1 MKRSV
6 KQTRRK
12 LLATLVAGLSGTGLA
27 TAVMAAGIGVGVGV
41 NAGANAGAGGANA
54 GAGVQAAPAI
64 DVQTGGTA
72 AEQMSATGAANSNA
86 QWQTGATRGADR
98 AEERTPTKS
107 EDPEEATTP
116 SSKGKRSD
124 KR

>member
-1 MKRSV
+1 MKKSV

-54 GAGVQAAPAI
+54 GVQAAPAI
-64 DVQTGGTA
+64 DVQAGGTA
-72 AEQMSATGAANSNA
+72 AGQMSTTGTANSNA
-86 QWQTGATRGADR
+86 QWRTGATRGTDR
-98 AEERTPTKS
+98 AGERTPTNS
-107 EDPEEATTP
+107 EEPEEATTT
-116 SSKGKRSD
+116 SSKDKRSD